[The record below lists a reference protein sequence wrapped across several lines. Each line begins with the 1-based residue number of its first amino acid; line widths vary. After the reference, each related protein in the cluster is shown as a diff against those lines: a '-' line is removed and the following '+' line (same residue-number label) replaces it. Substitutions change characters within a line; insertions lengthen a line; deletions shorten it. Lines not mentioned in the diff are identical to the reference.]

1 MPEQI
6 DVRQRRL
13 WIAAWLYFAGAMLA
27 YSWVILTAKMP
38 PPFVDYPD
46 WVYQGVLFHG
56 VLTGHPF
63 AGYIL
68 KSYPVPNSL
77 TTVGLGLLDLLLPWQ
92 WAGKIWIVMYLALAT
107 FSIWI
112 VLRAFRIR
120 EWRPVVALPAILFLN
135 LDFWYGHISFE
146 IGVCLVIV
154 LLAMLKWNAPSSAI
168 GAMLILLFFTHMEAC
183 AGALLLLA
191 IWCAVTRHWRR
202 LWASIP
208 AILLTVWYTVARFSS
223 GNADASGLKPD
234 YPYGSPAFLIYKIS
248 TFFKTFGYVNAHAPG
263 GLSQSEEI
271 FGKVLFLFLIG
282 ASLVIAALCLWQLMR
297 LIARARIDSSYRVI
311 TIFVLVLLAI
321 ATALPQIW
329 LGVADPGSRLLL
341 LAAAIGLVVI
351 EWRRPAGTA
360 IACLSV
366 LFCVMNLWQF
376 AQVENNPEMKG
387 HPKDL
392 PSALVKYG
400 HVEPATRFF
409 YYEELERK
417 EMDQPIFPTGVFRQ
431 ISK

>member
-1 MPEQI
+1 MPEKR

-13 WIAAWLYFAGAMLA
+13 WIAAWLYFAGALLA
-27 YSWVILTAKMP
+27 YSWVILAAKMP
-38 PPFVDYPD
+38 PPLVDYPD

-63 AGYIL
+63 AGYVL

-92 WAGKIWIVMYLALAT
+92 WAGKIWIVLYLALAT

-112 VLRAFRIR
+112 VLRAFKIR

-154 LLAMLKWNAPSSAI
+154 LLAMLKRNAPSLAI
-168 GAMLILLFFTHMEAC
+168 SAMLVLLFFTHMEAC

-191 IWCAVTRHWRR
+191 IWCAVTRHWRK
-202 LWASIP
+202 LWAATP
-208 AILLTVWYTVARFSS
+208 AVILTFWYTIARFSS
-223 GNADASGLKPD
+223 GNADASALKPD
-234 YPYGSPAFLIYKIS
+234 YPYGSPAFLIYKVN
-248 TFFKTFGYVNAHAPG
+248 TFFKTFGYVNAHARG

-282 ASLVIAALCLWQLMR
+282 ASLLIAALCLWQLLR
-297 LIARARIDSSYRVI
+297 LIARARIDSSSRI
-311 TIFVLVLLAI
+311 IAIFVLALLVI
-321 ATALPQIW
+321 ATVLPQIW

-341 LAAAIGLVVI
+341 LAAAIGLIAI
-351 EWRRPAGTA
+351 EWRRSAGTA
-360 IACLSV
+360 IACLGV
-366 LFCVMNLWQF
+366 LFCLMNLWQF
-376 AQVENNPEMKG
+376 AQVENNPQLKG
-387 HPKDL
+387 HTGDL

-400 HVEPATRFF
+400 HVEPATRII
-409 YYEELERK
+409 YYEKLEQR
-417 EMDQPIFPTGVFRQ
+417 EMGQFIFPTGIFRK